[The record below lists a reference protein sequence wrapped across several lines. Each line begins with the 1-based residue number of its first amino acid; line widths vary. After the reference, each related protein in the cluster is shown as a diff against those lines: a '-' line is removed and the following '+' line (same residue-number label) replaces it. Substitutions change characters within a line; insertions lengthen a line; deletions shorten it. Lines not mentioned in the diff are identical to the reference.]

1 MTATTLLLL
10 ILSVLVAGGLAYL
23 QYFFKAKSNSK
34 WNLLLAFLRF
44 LSILGILILLI
55 NPLVKIKKYEIE
67 KLPLPI
73 FIDNS
78 KSIQHLGVNNE
89 AKNVL
94 KEFQKNADLEN
105 KFNVQFFSFDAEIKK
120 LDSLNFKGNQTLL
133 NKIPK
138 ELKQLYRNKNYP
150 IVAVT
155 DGNQTFGED
164 YVFDFQENNPVFPVV
179 LGDTVKVFDS
189 KISAINVNQYAFL
202 KNKFPVE
209 VFIESNSKE
218 SFSSVLSI
226 SNGNVIVARQNVQFS
241 KNQLS
246 QKVSFLLD
254 ASTVGIKKFHVFL
267 QPKESE
273 KNKINNSKPFVIDVI
288 DQRTE
293 IALIASINH
302 PDLGVL
308 KRSIEANEQRKVSI
322 VKPIEVDLKKY
333 SALVLY
339 QPNQSFRNILEQNK
353 VLKINSLLI
362 TGKTTD
368 FDFLNNYVDDFS
380 FRMSNQFENF
390 TASFNSNFTNF
401 SIENFG
407 FERFSPLENKFGSIT
422 TKGDVSVLLKAK
434 VKNVEITAPLVSFS
448 EIGSKRSAYI
458 FGEGIWK
465 WRMESYLKDKSFDD
479 FDNFIDKIVQYL
491 SVNPN
496 KKALLVEAEKIY
508 NTGLPIEIKA
518 QYFDKNFEFDPNAE
532 LSITLTK
539 QKDKKTKSYNFYNSS
554 NEYLVNFD
562 NLEAGFYSYTVSE
575 KKSKERVTGI
585 FEVIAF
591 DIENQFVNPDL
602 RRLEQLAQNTSG
614 KVYYPNNVTVLI
626 NSLLKDESL
635 NPTQKEVVRKSPLID
650 WKWLL
655 LFIVSLLSL
664 EWFIR
669 KYNGLT

>member
-1 MTATTLLLL
+1 
-10 ILSVLVAGGLAYL
+10 
-23 QYFFKAKSNSK
+23 
-34 WNLLLAFLRF
+34 
-44 LSILGILILLI
+44 
-55 NPLVKIKKYEIE
+55 
-67 KLPLPI
+67 
-73 FIDNS
+73 
-78 KSIQHLGVNNE
+78 
-89 AKNVL
+89 
-94 KEFQKNADLEN
+94 
-105 KFNVQFFSFDAEIKK
+105 
-120 LDSLNFKGNQTLL
+120 
-133 NKIPK
+133 IPK

-150 IVAVT
+150 IVVLT
-155 DGNQTFGED
+155 DGNQTLGED
-164 YVFDFQENNPVFPVV
+164 YIFDFQENNPVFPVV

-202 KNKFPVE
+202 KNQFPVE
-209 VFIESNSKE
+209 IFIENNSKE

-226 SNGNVIVARQNVQFS
+226 SNGNSIVAKQNVQFS

-246 QKVSFLLD
+246 QKISFLLE
-254 ASTVGIKKFHVFL
+254 ATSIGLKKFNVFL
-267 QPKESE
+267 QPKENE
-273 KNKINNSKPFVIDVI
+273 KNKINNAKPFVIDVI

-293 IALIASINH
+293 IALVSSINH

-308 KRSIEANEQRKVSI
+308 KRSIESNEQRKVSI
-322 VKPIEVDLKKY
+322 VKPNEIDLKKY

-339 QPNQSFRNILEQNK
+339 QPNQNFKNILEQNK
-353 VLKINSLLI
+353 SLKINTLLI
-362 TGKTTD
+362 TGKSTD
-368 FDFLNNYVDDFS
+368 YNLLNNYFNDFS
-380 FRMSNQFENF
+380 FKMSNQNEDY
-390 TASFNSNFTNF
+390 SGLFNSNFSNF
-401 SIENFG
+401 STENIG
-407 FERFSPLENKFGSIT
+407 FERFAPLENKFGSIT

-434 VKNVEITAPLVSFS
+434 VKNVEINSPLVSFS
-448 EIGSKRSAYI
+448 ENDSKRSAYI

-479 FDNFIDKIVQYL
+479 FDNFTDKIVQYL

-532 LSITLTK
+532 LSITLTN
-539 QKDKKTKSYNFYNSS
+539 QVNKKSKSYNFYNSS

-562 NLEAGFYSYTVSE
+562 NLEAGFYTYSVSE
-575 KKSKERVTGI
+575 KKSKERVTGT

-602 RRLEQLAQNTSG
+602 NRLEQLAQNTSG
-614 KVYYPNNVTVLI
+614 KVYYPNNVNQLI
-626 NSLLKDESL
+626 NSLLKDETL

>member
-1 MTATTLLLL
+1 MSTTTLLLL
-10 ILSVLVAGGLAYL
+10 FLSVLVAGGLAYL

-34 WNLLLAFLRF
+34 WNLLLAFFRF
-44 LSILGILILLI
+44 FSLFGILILLI

-67 KLPLPI
+67 KLPLLI

-202 KNKFPVE
+202 KNQFPVE
-209 VFIESNSKE
+209 IFIENNSKE

-226 SNGNVIVARQNVQFS
+226 SNGNSIVAKQNVQFS

-246 QKVSFLLD
+246 QKISFLLE
-254 ASTVGIKKFHVFL
+254 ATSIGLKKFNVFL
-267 QPKESE
+267 QPKENE
-273 KNKINNSKPFVIDVI
+273 KNKINNAKPFVIDVI

-293 IALIASINH
+293 IALVSSINH

-308 KRSIEANEQRKVSI
+308 KRSIESNEQRKVSI
-322 VKPIEVDLKKY
+322 VKPNEIDLKKY

-339 QPNQSFRNILEQNK
+339 QPNQSFKNILEQNK
-353 VLKINSLLI
+353 SLKINTLLI
-362 TGKTTD
+362 TGKSTD
-368 FDFLNNYVDDFS
+368 YNLLNNYFNDFS
-380 FRMSNQFENF
+380 FKMSNQNEGY
-390 TASFNSNFTNF
+390 SGLFNSNFSNF
-401 SIENFG
+401 STENIG
-407 FERFSPLENKFGSIT
+407 FERFAPLENKFGSIT

-434 VKNVEITAPLVSFS
+434 VKNVEINSPLVSFS
-448 EIGSKRSAYI
+448 ENGSNRNAYI

-465 WRMESYLKDKSFDD
+465 WRLESYLVDKSFNN
-479 FDNFIDKIVQYL
+479 FDTFTDKIVQYL
-491 SVNPN
+491 SVNPS
-496 KKALLVEAEKIY
+496 KKTLLVEAKKIY

-532 LSITLTK
+532 LSITLTN
-539 QKDKKTKSYNFYNSS
+539 QVNKKSKSYNFYNSS

-562 NLEAGFYSYTVSE
+562 NLEAGFYAYSVSE
-575 KKSKERVTGI
+575 KKSKERVTGT

-602 RRLEQLAQNTSG
+602 NRLEQLAQNTSG
-614 KVYYPNNVTVLI
+614 KVYYPNNVNQLI
-626 NSLLKDESL
+626 NRLLKDETL
-635 NPTQKEVVRKSPLID
+635 NPTQKEVVRKTPLID

-655 LFIVSLLSL
+655 LLIVTLLSL